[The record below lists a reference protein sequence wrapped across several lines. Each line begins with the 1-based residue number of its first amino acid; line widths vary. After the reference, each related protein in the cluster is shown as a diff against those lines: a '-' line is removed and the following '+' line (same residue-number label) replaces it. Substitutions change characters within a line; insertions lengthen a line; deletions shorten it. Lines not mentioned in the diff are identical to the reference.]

1 MSDVFDIEKFSENA
15 ERLTKTLEK
24 SSTYINDVDQA
35 MTRLS
40 EAVNDAE
47 INAKLDSYGQKLQEL
62 QQGSRQILDNLS
74 GQPEELKEAARR
86 LLETTEQFG
95 NSYQYLESYKE
106 RAERLTELLESLGT
120 LSEFEERLKKYEA
133 ELETVSGTLDKIKK
147 QELEIR
153 NIPNVLKAMK
163 ESVTDL
169 QKQYIEAAADLRDQ
183 GNEALTGVRGVKD
196 SVNKAEELQRTLSDQ
211 VGFFKIGIYALIV
224 MNTLMTVFM
233 IIFLM
238 KEFFFS

>member
-24 SSTYINDVDQA
+24 SGKYINDVDQA
-35 MTRLS
+35 MTKLN
-40 EAVNDAE
+40 EAVNGAE
-47 INAKLDSYGQKLQEL
+47 IDEKLNNYEQKLQEL
-62 QQGSRQILDNLS
+62 QHGSRQILDNLS

-86 LLETTEQFG
+86 LLETSEQFG
-95 NSYQYLESYKE
+95 DSYQYLESYKAQ
-106 RAERLTELLESLGT
+106 AEKLTELLESLGT

-133 ELETVSGTLDKIKK
+133 ELETVSGTLEKIKK

-183 GNEALTGVRGVKD
+183 GNEALNGVRGVKD
-196 SVNKAEELQRTLSDQ
+196 SVHKAEDLQRTLSDQ
-211 VGFFKIGIYALIV
+211 VGFFKIGIYALII

-233 IIFLM
+233 IIFLI

>member
-47 INAKLDSYGQKLQEL
+47 INAKLDSYGQRLQEL

-169 QKQYIEAAADLRDQ
+169 QKQ
-183 GNEALTGVRGVKD
+183 
-196 SVNKAEELQRTLSDQ
+196 
-211 VGFFKIGIYALIV
+211 
-224 MNTLMTVFM
+224 
-233 IIFLM
+233 
-238 KEFFFS
+238 